1 MSEIYYPAVFHEEDG
16 AYWVEFPDLPGCLTQ
31 GESEQEAL
39 DMAKDALGL
48 YLDENLDNI
57 KAPSTCKEIKALF
70 PNELVMLVGCNPE
83 LYSRKLHS
91 KAIKKTLTIPEWLN
105 DKAIK
110 ADVNFSEALKEALI
124 SKLHL

>member
-31 GESEQEAL
+31 GNSEIEAL

-57 KAPSTCKEIKALF
+57 KAPSTCKEVQILF
-70 PNELVMLVGCNPE
+70 PNELVMLVGCNSE

-105 DKAIK
+105 DKATK
-110 ADVNFSEALKEALI
+110 ADVNFSEILKEALI

>member
-83 LYSRKLHS
+83 LYSRNLHS

-110 ADVNFSEALKEALI
+110 ADVNFSEILKEALI

>member
-1 MSEIYYPAVFHEEDG
+1 MSEIYYPAVFHEEDNG
-16 AYWVEFPDLPGCLTQ
+16 YWVEFPDLPGCLTQ
-31 GESEQEAL
+31 SNSEIEAL

-110 ADVNFSEALKEALI
+110 ADVNFSEVLKEALI

>member
-57 KAPSTCKEIKALF
+57 KAPSACKEIKALF